1 MSDRGFESDSE
12 YGGGYASSPWF
23 SPNKMAR
30 DHGRTIYYN
39 HEDRIDITVN
49 DKNKWTLEMPE
60 TDGTTMEQTMYE
72 ITFDNVAAK
81 DSLTPSEILYV
92 VHNEFLK
99 KWHKEEK
106 DKEKKDKYK
115 QMGEIFYDL
124 YKDQKTLEE
133 EEEGVDASAIDFN
146 ENGFPDD
153 DAQLSPTTFVA
164 NSPGSPSESQG
175 FDISASQIFNGQFS
189 PTSGNKKHAFVVPET
204 QFSNYSSPPDSPQSI
219 SLAPGTQILF
229 SPVSN
234 SSGRRYTTQKP
245 HSLIFE

>member
-1 MSDRGFESDSE
+1 MSDRGFESESE

-39 HEDRIDITVN
+39 HEERIDITVN
-49 DKNKWTLEMPE
+49 DKNEWTVEIIE
-60 TDGTTMEQTMYE
+60 TDGTTIKETMYE

-99 KWHKEEK
+99 KWREEEK

-115 QMGEIFYDL
+115 QMGEMFYGL
-124 YKDQKTLEE
+124 YVDQKTLEE
-133 EEEGVDASAIDFN
+133 EEEGVDTTTIDFN

-164 NSPGSPSESQG
+164 NSPGSPSGNQD
-175 FDISASQIFNGQFS
+175 FDISASQIFNGHFS
-189 PTSGNKKHAFVVPET
+189 PTSANKKHKFVVPET
-204 QFSNYSSPPDSPQSI
+204 QFSNYSSPPDSPKSI
-219 SLAPGTQILF
+219 SLSPGTQIFF
-229 SPVSN
+229 SPLSN
-234 SSGRRYTTQKP
+234 SSRRRRATQKP
-245 HSLIFE
+245 HSLVFE